1 MCDPDPDPDRDLSEL
16 LADIERIRRA
26 LDADPDSADLHA
38 RLAESLHEL
47 AFEPTWDDHR
57 TPHLAGS
64 GDRDPLLLA
73 AMHLSRACG
82 LRPGDVELRRQM
94 ADVLHDLH
102 AYDLMSTELSRA
114 LRSGA
119 IPSRDS
125 TSRSTP
131 SAAWV
136 SGTAPGRRC

>member
-82 LRPGDVELRRQM
+82 LRPGDGPVLVTGASAGILLRR
-94 ADVLHDLH
+94 L
-102 AYDLMSTELSRA
+102 
-114 LRSGA
+114 
-119 IPSRDS
+119 PSWIGS
-125 TSRSTP
+125 TSTTSRVP
-131 SAAWV
+131 SPA
-136 SGTAPGRRC
+136 GTRCTRRGVKSP